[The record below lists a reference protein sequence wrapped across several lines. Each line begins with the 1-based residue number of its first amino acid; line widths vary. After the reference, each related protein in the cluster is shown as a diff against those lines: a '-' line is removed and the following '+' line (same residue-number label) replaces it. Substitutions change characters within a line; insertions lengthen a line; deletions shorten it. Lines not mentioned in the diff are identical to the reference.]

1 MMVPLLAVTAAA
13 LAISFVFDREKS
25 VLGIKK
31 GLKMFFG
38 ILPSLLNILV
48 IASVT
53 ISLVPQHTIVRL
65 LGSDSGPVGVLIAA
79 LAGSVALIPGFIA
92 FPLASILLKSGVS
105 YAVTAVF
112 ITTLLMVGVFTLPLE
127 AKYFGMRTAITRNL
141 LSLVGAV
148 IVGIIIGALM

>member
-1 MMVPLLAVTAAA
+1 MVLLLAVSGAS
-13 LAISFVFDREKS
+13 LLLSFVFDREKT
-25 VLGIKK
+25 VRGVKK
-31 GLKMFFG
+31 GLKMFLG
-38 ILPSLLNILV
+38 ILPWLLNILV

-79 LAGSVALIPGFIA
+79 LAGSVALIPGFVA

-112 ITTLLMVGVFTLPLE
+112 ITTLLMVGIVTLPLE
-127 AKYFGMRTAITRNL
+127 AKYFGIRIAITRNL

-148 IVGIIIGALM
+148 IIGIIIGALM